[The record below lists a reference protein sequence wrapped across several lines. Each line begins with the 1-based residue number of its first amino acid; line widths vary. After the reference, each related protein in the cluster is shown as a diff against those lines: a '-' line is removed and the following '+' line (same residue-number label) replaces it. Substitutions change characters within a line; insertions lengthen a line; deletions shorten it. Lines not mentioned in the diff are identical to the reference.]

1 MHICP
6 LFWRVSF
13 LLVAPAKRTL
23 EAGGKGKSPPNWGPP
38 RIDHKIE
45 IFRRLNWIKMEQLA
59 LKIDVKQLKTT
70 TFLKLQSVNDKQQF
84 RLPLENNKLSKK
96 KER

>member
-1 MHICP
+1 
-6 LFWRVSF
+6 
-13 LLVAPAKRTL
+13 
-23 EAGGKGKSPPNWGPP
+23 
-38 RIDHKIE
+38 
-45 IFRRLNWIKMEQLA
+45 MEQLA
-59 LKIDVKQLKTT
+59 LKIDGKQLKTT